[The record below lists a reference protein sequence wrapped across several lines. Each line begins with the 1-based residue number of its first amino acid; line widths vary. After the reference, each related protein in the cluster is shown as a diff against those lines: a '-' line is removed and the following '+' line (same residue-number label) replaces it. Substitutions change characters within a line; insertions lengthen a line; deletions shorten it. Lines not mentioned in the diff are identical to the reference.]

1 MLPLHQRTAKAASEV
16 LTMALFEVG
25 RLCVKLAGRDA
36 GLKCVVVDVID
47 HVYVLVD
54 GETRR
59 KKVNI
64 RHLEPL
70 DELIEIKAGAAHE
83 EVKKVLSKLGLEA
96 RETNPKHAAPRVLAT
111 RKGSGE
117 KKEAAVEKKAS
128 KKPAAKKKKE

>member
-1 MLPLHQRTAKAASEV
+1 
-16 LTMALFEVG
+16 MALFEVG

-54 GETRR
+54 GATRR

-70 DELIEIKAGAAHE
+70 DELIEIKAGASHDA
-83 EVKKVLSKLGLEA
+83 VKSALKKAGIEA
-96 RETNPKHAAPRVLAT
+96 RETTPKQAAPRVLAQ
-111 RKGSGE
+111 RKGKGSNSV
-117 KKEAAVEKKAS
+117 KKEEVVEKKTT
-128 KKPAAKKKKE
+128 KPATKKKKE